1 MRFYE
6 RKNRQPST
14 EIIVDSII
22 DTYEFIYGLGLQKYM
37 NRGKANID
45 YDSGIEIQVDAP
57 NDSLFKISKISD
69 SERIRRIGKSNLFYR
84 EDPTLDNMI
93 NDNFAFY
100 AEQIYSDIRGM
111 EIQNNEVNII
121 FSRDEPYETLTLE
134 MTINEFIKNF
144 DLSVVNKTPNT
155 INTLI

>member
-84 EDPTLDNMI
+84 EDTTLDNMI
-93 NDNFAFY
+93 DDNFAFY
-100 AEQIYSDIRGM
+100 AEKIYSDIRGM

-121 FSRDEPYETLTLE
+121 FSRDEPHETLTLE

-144 DLSVVNKTPNT
+144 DLSVVNETPNT